1 MQNETLHLL
10 AGLGNPGK
18 DYEKTRHNIGF
29 AIIDHIA
36 RQFNI
41 HLLTTKFDTTF
52 GRGAIKGV
60 PVILAKPQ
68 AFMNRS
74 GPPLRRLADYFR
86 IPSRAMVVIHDDIDL
101 AFERLKIKEKG
112 GDGGHRGVR
121 SIIEA
126 FGCGEFTRVRIG
138 VGRGIRLRE
147 DGADVAGH
155 VLSRFNMSETQLLDR
170 IIERSAQAVVSVLCQ
185 GVKVGMNRF
194 NTKTNDVQ
202 L

>member
-1 MQNETLHLL
+1 MQNETLRLV

-18 DYEKTRHNIGF
+18 DYENTRHNIGF
-29 AIIDHIA
+29 TVIDHMA
-36 RQFNI
+36 RLFDIQ
-41 HLLTTKFDTTF
+41 LSTKKFDTIF
-52 GRGAIKGV
+52 GRGSIQGV

-68 AFMNRS
+68 SFMNRS
-74 GPPLRRLADYFR
+74 GRPLRQLAGYYR
-86 IPSRAMVVIHDDIDL
+86 IPSREMLILHDDIDL

-112 GDGGHRGVR
+112 GDGGHRGIR

-126 FGCGEFTRVRIG
+126 FGGGEFTRVRIG
-138 VGRGIRLRE
+138 VGRGTRARE

-155 VLSRFNMSETQLLDR
+155 VLSRFNRSEARMLDR
-170 IIERSAQAVVSVLCQ
+170 IIERSAEAVVMVLCQ
-185 GVKVGMNRF
+185 GVTVGMNRY